1 MADGNLFNILPIT
14 DTMPPAP
21 AAVGPIETDAFDSPN
36 LPKDGRCVHEKLL
49 DGLYDAVYFVDRT
62 RKITYWNK
70 GAEHLTGY
78 TASEAIG
85 NHCFSNFLE
94 HVSEE
99 GRALC
104 LDGCPLQATIQD
116 GQSRES
122 HIYLRHKAGH
132 RVPVHVRVSPIR
144 SEEGHIIG
152 AVELFNCAVGK
163 TRIERRVHELE
174 KLAFSDG
181 LTGLANRRF
190 IEVKLEQALQDQRE
204 FGRVFGLLAIDI
216 DHFKEV
222 NDHHG
227 HDGGDAV
234 LKTVSRT
241 LALTLRREDTPARWG
256 GEEFLVLLADLDPA
270 CLYGIAERCRKLI
283 GASIAKVNGAPVRV
297 TVSIGATA
305 IRDGENTDAVIKRA
319 DELLYCSKSQGR
331 NRTTADPI
339 ESK

>member
-21 AAVGPIETDAFDSPN
+21 ATEGALESDAFDTPG
-36 LPKDGRCVHEKLL
+36 LPKDGRCVYERML
-49 DGLYDAVYFVDRT
+49 DGLYDAVYFVDST

-70 GAEHLTGY
+70 SAEHLTGY
-78 TASEAIG
+78 TASEATG
-85 NHCFSNFLE
+85 HHCFSNFLE
-94 HVSEE
+94 HVSED

-104 LDGCPLQATIQD
+104 LDGCPLQATIHD

-144 SEEGHIIG
+144 SGEGQIIG
-152 AVELFNCAVGK
+152 AVEVFNCAVGK

-204 FGRVFGLLAIDI
+204 FGRVFGLLAIDV

-222 NDHHG
+222 NDLHG

-234 LKTVSRT
+234 LKTISRT

-283 GASIAKVNGAPVRV
+283 GASLTRANGVSVRV
-297 TVSIGATA
+297 TVSIGATT
-305 IRDGENTDAVIKRA
+305 IRDGETSDAVIKRA
-319 DELLYCSKSQGR
+319 DELLYRSKSQGR
-331 NRTTADPI
+331 NRTTVDAI
-339 ESK
+339 ERK